1 MQDRQGIGMTKT
13 FAALATAMTMAAVP
27 AQAQDAAALW
37 RQMAQADSAAAL
49 KLITE
54 NHPGAQAELGDA
66 AFRGRLVLADAHVR
80 ERLPEVRSFEGY
92 RALMAGLA
100 ADFSDG
106 HIWSRPSVAASRL
119 RWTGILLKREGQ
131 VWRVGSVLTEARLP
145 EVQDARL
152 ISCDG
157 TEAEAWA
164 DARISAFVAGSP
176 NEAQRAE
183 AAGRLLTDDGNPFL
197 KRPEQCEFERADG
210 SRQTITFHWGRS
222 PVAFIQGRIDTLQKT
237 ADAGYSLTPWASGSW
252 IRLSGLDSDAEAV
265 VTAVREA
272 APQLRDAQSVV
283 LDLRG
288 NGGGDSRY
296 GDAIAAVLFGEARV
310 ETAKGGASACQGA
323 YWRAS
328 PDNIAAL
335 KAQRDEMAGGNPD
348 TAARLSEVIAGME
361 ASVAGGKSFWPDLP
375 GCAATA
381 ALGDTQTRATPDR
394 KVIVVTDRHCFSS
407 CLMTVDLF
415 RRLGALHV
423 GEATD
428 SSSRYMEVRTIVLP
442 SGLRDF
448 STLQKVAV
456 GLRDFGPYTP
466 DIPYPGA
473 MADDEALKAW
483 VGEQVASR

>member
-1 MQDRQGIGMTKT
+1 MQGRQGIGMTKT
-13 FAALATAMTMAAVP
+13 FAALVTAMTMAAVP
-27 AQAQDAAALW
+27 VQAQDAAALW
-37 RQMAQADSAAAL
+37 RQMAQADSAAAM
-49 KLITE
+49 KLITD

-66 AFRGRLVLADAHVR
+66 AFRRRLVLADTHVR
-80 ERLPEVRSFEGY
+80 ERLPQVQSFEGY
-92 RALMAGLA
+92 SALMAGLA

-106 HIWSRPSVAASRL
+106 HIWSRPSVAASRV

-131 VWRVGSVLTEARLP
+131 VWRVGSVLAAARLP

-210 SRQTITFHWGRS
+210 SRQTIAFHWGRS
-222 PVAFIQGRIDTLQKT
+222 PVAVVQEQINALQKA
-237 ADAGYSLTPWASGSW
+237 ADAGYSLTPWAGGSW

-272 APQLRDAQSVV
+272 AAQLRDAPSVV

-310 ETAKGGASACQGA
+310 ETAKGRPLGCQGA

-335 KAQRDEMAGGNPD
+335 KVQRDEMAGGNPD
-348 TAARLSEVIAGME
+348 TAARLGEVIAGME
-361 ASVAGGKSFWPDLP
+361 ASAAGGESFWPHLP
-375 GCAATA
+375 DCAATA
-381 ALGDTQTRATPDR
+381 ALRDTQTRATLNR

-456 GLRDFGPYTP
+456 GLPDFGPYTP

-473 MADDEALKAW
+473 MADDAALKAW
-483 VGEQVASR
+483 VAEQVASR